1 RHLKLEDS
9 YGISILPTTEIF
21 EQLALMGNMKRASKG
36 YIGVN
41 IPLFLGMIVQGPNF
55 QGERSTVP
63 VDSYDTPTGAPST
76 SALHLSLP
84 PRSFIRQETKVPQPS
99 SPTHTHVADEAASTG
114 VNARHGGDATIV

>member
-1 RHLKLEDS
+1 
-9 YGISILPTTEIF
+9 
-21 EQLALMGNMKRASKG
+21 
-36 YIGVN
+36 
-41 IPLFLGMIVQGPNF
+41 
-55 QGERSTVP
+55 ERSTVP

-114 VNARHGGDATIV
+114 VNARHGGDATIVTILDARQGSGNIDKTPSMPYDSPLLRVKTLRSDEGRMQHN